1 MRTLNQVSKLS
12 LTDGNRCKDF
22 KTSLLRK
29 TEPWRRWPR
38 LLSPII
44 RRALIWNNSCQIVST
59 FPASKLSEFLYPL
72 SFYHLHRQHGCSI
85 KPYYHLQQ
93 KPRSSSDLSL
103 LLIYWEIF
111 LPENLKSHLSV
122 LKEFLC
128 FSENIGLRD
137 IEKTAQ
143 GHS

>member
-29 TEPWRRWPR
+29 TEPGRRWPR

-59 FPASKLSEFLYPL
+59 FPTSKLSAILYPL
-72 SFYHLHRQHGCSI
+72 PFYQLHRQQGCST

-111 LPENLKSHLSV
+111 RPENLKSHLSA
-122 LKEFLC
+122 LKEH
-128 FSENIGLRD
+128 FSVSQKIL
-137 IEKTAQ
+137 A
-143 GHS
+143 